1 MKLYLDSSVI
11 VKRYVSESDSSI
23 VDYVFDKSWAG
34 ELSLATSI
42 WNIGEV
48 FGVLDERRRKGWLN
62 ENEFA
67 KSLENFASETVRLLH
82 LKTLEV
88 FTILNPI
95 IVKTWP
101 LILREHV
108 YEADALQIQTCI
120 YSGSNALLSG
130 DRKLINVAIKA
141 GLKAVKHKRRRES

>member
-1 MKLYLDSSVI
+1 MKLYLDSSAI
-11 VKRYVSESDSSI
+11 VKRYISEPDSST
-23 VDYVFDKSWAG
+23 VDYVFDKGWAG

-82 LKTLEV
+82 LKTL
-88 FTILNPI
+88 F
-95 IVKTWP
+95 
-101 LILREHV
+101 
-108 YEADALQIQTCI
+108 
-120 YSGSNALLSG
+120 
-130 DRKLINVAIKA
+130 
-141 GLKAVKHKRRRES
+141 